1 MRGLLACALMVM
13 AVLPSGLRA
22 QAPEARPSPVF
33 QVNPLGFLQ
42 FGPTAEAEFA
52 VGRGVALAFG
62 ARVPTL
68 GLLSYAV
75 DPDLGFTWTAAA
87 AIRFFFD
94 GERQPAGW
102 WAGPRAELGRSNSSG
117 ETYTLKGGGL
127 EFGHR
132 WLRASGKNIAVGA
145 MAGKFVSSSDLS
157 GYFVMGVLNLGV
169 GGR

>member
-1 MRGLLACALMVM
+1 MRVRVACA
-13 AVLPSGLRA
+13 VLALTLAQPLGA
-22 QAPEARPSPVF
+22 QAPEGRPSPVF

-42 FGPTAEAEFA
+42 FGPTGEAEFMA
-52 VGRGVALAFG
+52 GRGVALAFG

-75 DPDLGFTWTAAA
+75 DPDLGFSWTGAA

-94 GERQPAGW
+94 AERQPAGW

-132 WLRASGKNIAVGA
+132 WLRASGKNITAGA

>member
-1 MRGLLACALMVM
+1 MRILIVCGLLAVL
-13 AVLPSGLRA
+13 VLPRA
-22 QAPEARPSPVF
+22 AGGQAPEARPSPVF

-42 FGPTAEAEFA
+42 FGPTVEAEIMA
-52 VGRGVALAFG
+52 GKGVALVFG

-75 DPDLGFTWTAAA
+75 DPDLGFSWTGVGAV
-87 AIRFFFD
+87 RFFFD

-102 WAGPRAELGRSNSSG
+102 WAGPRVELGRSNSSG

-127 EFGHR
+127 EVGHR
-132 WLRASGKNIAVGA
+132 WLRASGKNIAAGA